1 MITDEQKA
9 VTTFLSDASSYGL
22 AGPVEMME
30 THISRIFL
38 VADRAFKMKRAVKL
52 PYVDFS
58 TPELRVA
65 ACEKER
71 ALNAR
76 TTPELYLGI
85 RRIYRDESGNCAFA
99 PRGAMVDAVVEMK
112 RFDQSAL
119 LDRMATEAELTSDL
133 MTEVARMIAAFH
145 AGAPVAKGE
154 GGADNIA
161 GVLDIN
167 KAGFATSS
175 VFSHAEQ
182 AVIDTLFRTKLDG
195 IAAHLDRRARAGKVR
210 LCHGD
215 LHLRNLC
222 LLDGRPRLFDCID
235 FNDRIA
241 TVDVLYD
248 LAFLVMD
255 LWHRGLK
262 DHANLVAN
270 RYCDVAGEEEGYAL
284 LPFFTA
290 LRAAVR
296 AHVTATQAEEAGG
309 DEGLAAAARAYHAL
323 AVRTLDDIGPR
334 LVAIGG
340 FSGSGKS
347 TVADGL
353 AAHLGPPPGARLI
366 ESDRVRK
373 ALHGVSPE
381 THLDPVAYSAD
392 MSARVYGEMA
402 SRAGAV
408 LRAGASVVADA
419 VHDRPERRA
428 EIEAAARAVK
438 VPFTGIWLD
447 APAEVLRA
455 RVAARRGGQS
465 DATPDVLERQL
476 AKGVT
481 NVTWHSVDAT
491 RPVDTV
497 IDEVTRLVYP
507 RSALTGDRR

>member
-1 MITDEQKA
+1 MITDDQRA
-9 VTTFLSDASSYGL
+9 VTSFLSEASSYGL
-22 AGPVEMME
+22 SGPVEVME

-38 VADRAFKMKRAVKL
+38 VGDRAFKMKRAVKL

-65 ACEKER
+65 ACEKEQ

-76 TTPELYLGI
+76 TTPELYLGV
-85 RRIYRDESGNCAFA
+85 RRIYRAA
-99 PRGAMVDAVVEMK
+99 RGRLSFLPPGTLVDAVVEMK

-119 LDRMATEAELTSDL
+119 FDRMAMEGELTAAL
-133 MTEVARMIAAFH
+133 MTDVARMIAVFH
-145 AGAPVAKGE
+145 AGVPVAEGE
-154 GGADNIA
+154 GGAANIL

-167 KAGFATSS
+167 KAGFATST
-175 VFSHAEQ
+175 VFSEPEQ
-182 AVIDTLFRTKLDG
+182 ATIDRLFRNRLETV
-195 IAAHLDRRARAGKVR
+195 AAHLDRRAKAGKVR

-222 LLDGRPRLFDCID
+222 LLDGQPRLFDCID

-241 TVDVLYD
+241 TVDVFYD

-270 RYCDVAGEEEGYAL
+270 RYCDAAGEEEGFAL

-296 AHVTATQAEEAGG
+296 AHVTATQADEAGG
-309 DEGLAAAARAYHAL
+309 DERLEAL
-323 AVRTLDDIGPR
+323 ARSYHDLAIRTLEGTAPR
-334 LVAIGG
+334 LIAIGG

-353 AAHLGPPPGARLI
+353 AAHLGPAPGARLI

-381 THLDPVAYSAD
+381 THLDAAAYNPE
-392 MSARVYGEMA
+392 MSARVYAEMA
-402 SRAGAV
+402 SRACTV
-408 LRAGASVVADA
+408 LAAGASVVADA
-419 VHDRPERRA
+419 VHDKPERRLA
-428 EIEAAARAVK
+428 IEDAAAKAD
-438 VPFTGIWLD
+438 VPFTGVWLE
-447 APAEVLRA
+447 APAETLRA
-455 RVAARRGGQS
+455 RVSARQRGQS
-465 DATPDVLERQL
+465 DATPDVLEKQL
-476 AKGVT
+476 TKGVSGL
-481 NVTWHSVDAT
+481 TWHRVDAT
-491 RPVDTV
+491 GPVDAV
-497 IDEVTRLVYP
+497 IDDVL
-507 RSALTGDRR
+507 ALG

>member
-1 MITDEQKA
+1 MITDDQKA
-9 VTTFLSDASSYGL
+9 VTSFLSDASSYGL
-22 AGPVEMME
+22 TGPVEVME

-38 VADRAFKMKRAVKL
+38 VADRAFKMKRAVEL

-58 TPELRVA
+58 TPALRVA

-71 ALNAR
+71 ILNAR
-76 TTPELYLGI
+76 TTQELYLGV
-85 RRIYRDESGNCAFA
+85 RQIYRSADGQLSFEA
-99 PRGAMVDAVVEMK
+99 PGEVVDAVVEMK

-119 LDRMATEAELTSDL
+119 FDRMAMEGELTPAL
-133 MTEVARMIAAFH
+133 MTEVARMVAAFH
-145 AGAPVAKGE
+145 AGVPAAAE
-154 GGADNIA
+154 SGAANIL

-167 KAGFATSS
+167 RAGFATST
-175 VFSHAEQ
+175 VFSDEEQ
-182 AVIDTLFRTKLDG
+182 AAIDNLFREWLEI
-195 IAAHLDRRARAGKVR
+195 IALHLDRRAEAGKVR

-222 LLDGRPRLFDCID
+222 LLDAKPRLFDCID

-270 RYCDVAGEEEGYAL
+270 RYCDAAGEEEGFAL

-296 AHVTATQAEEAGG
+296 AHVTATQAEGAGG
-309 DEGLAAAARAYHAL
+309 DARLSASARSYYDLAMQ
-323 AVRTLDDIGPR
+323 TLKQAPPR
-334 LVAIGG
+334 LIAIGG

-373 ALHGVSPE
+373 ALNGVSPE
-381 THLDPVAYSAD
+381 TRLDASAYSPEMA
-392 MSARVYGEMA
+392 ARVYAEMA
-402 SRAGAV
+402 RRAGTV
-408 LRAGASVVADA
+408 LTAGASVVADA
-419 VHDRPERRA
+419 VHDRAERRA
-428 EIEAAARAVK
+428 AIEEAAQEAS

-447 APAEVLRA
+447 APADILRA
-455 RVAARRGGQS
+455 RVAARPSGQS
-465 DATPDVLERQL
+465 DATPDVLEKQL
-476 AKGVT
+476 ARGGGDL
-481 NVTWHSVDAT
+481 TWQRVDAT
-491 RPVDTV
+491 RPVDAV
-497 IDEVTRLVYP
+497 IEEIVGLASR
-507 RSALTGDRR
+507 

>member
-1 MITDEQKA
+1 MITDDQKA
-9 VTTFLSDASSYGL
+9 VTSFLSEASSYGL
-22 AGPVEMME
+22 TGPVVMME

-58 TPELRVA
+58 TPALRVA

-71 ALNAR
+71 MLNAR

-85 RRIYRDESGNCAFA
+85 RQIYLGAKGHLSFDA
-99 PRGAMVDAVVEMK
+99 PGEVVDAVVEMK

-119 LDRMATEAELTSDL
+119 FDRLAMEGELTPAL
-133 MTEVARMIAAFH
+133 MTDVARMVAAFH
-145 AGAPVAKGE
+145 AGAPVLEE
-154 GGADNIA
+154 GGADNIR

-167 KAGFATSS
+167 RAGFTTSR
-175 VFSHAEQ
+175 VFSDEERA
-182 AVIDTLFRTKLDG
+182 AIDYLFRARLED
-195 IAAHLDRRARAGKVR
+195 IAPHLDRRSQAGKIR

-222 LLDGRPRLFDCID
+222 LLDGKPRLFDCID

-241 TVDVLYD
+241 TIDVLYD

-270 RYCDVAGEEEGYAL
+270 RYCDAAGEDEGFAL

-309 DEGLAAAARAYHAL
+309 DERLSTIARSYYDLAIE
-323 AVRTLDDIGPR
+323 TLQQASPR

-353 AAHLGPPPGARLI
+353 AADLCAPPGARLI
-366 ESDRVRK
+366 ESDRLRK

-381 THLDPVAYSAD
+381 TRLDASTYSPE
-392 MSARVYGEMA
+392 MSERVYAEMA
-402 SRAGAV
+402 RRAREVLQAGAC
-408 LRAGASVVADA
+408 VVADA
-419 VHDRPERRA
+419 VHDRADRRA
-428 EIEAAARAVK
+428 AIEQTARDVG
-438 VPFTGIWLD
+438 VPFTGLWLD
-447 APAEVLRA
+447 APADVLRA
-455 RVAARRGGQS
+455 RVAARPNGQS
-465 DATPDVLERQL
+465 DATPDVLEKQL
-476 AKGVT
+476 AKGAGDL
-481 NVTWHSVDAT
+481 TWLTVDAM
-491 RPVDTV
+491 RPVDAV
-497 IDEVTRLVYP
+497 IDEIVQLASRG
-507 RSALTGDRR
+507 SG

>member
-1 MITDEQKA
+1 MITDDQKA
-9 VTTFLSDASSYGL
+9 VTTFLSQASSYGL
-22 AGPVEMME
+22 AGPVEVME

-38 VADRAFKMKRAVKL
+38 VGERAFKMKRAVKL

-76 TTPELYLGI
+76 TTPELYLGVRLI
-85 RRIYRDESGNCAFA
+85 CRDDDGSLSFGSSGTI
-99 PRGAMVDAVVEMK
+99 VDAVVEMK

-119 LDRMATEAELTSDL
+119 FDRMAMEGELTPAL
-133 MTEVARMIAAFH
+133 MTELARMVAAFH
-145 AGAPVAKGE
+145 AGAPVATGE
-154 GGADNIA
+154 GGAANIA

-167 KAGFATSS
+167 KAGFATST
-175 VFSHAEQ
+175 VFSDAEQ
-182 AVIDTLFRTKLDG
+182 VAIDGLFRKRLEG
-195 IAAHLDRRARAGKVR
+195 IAAHLDRRAEAGKIR

-222 LLDGRPRLFDCID
+222 LLEGKPRLFDCID

-241 TVDVLYD
+241 TIDVLYD
-248 LAFLVMD
+248 LSFLVMD

-270 RYCDVAGEEEGYAL
+270 RYCDAAGEEEGFAL

-296 AHVTATQAEEAGG
+296 SHVTATQADEAGG
-309 DEGLAAAARAYHAL
+309 DDRLAAAARSYCDLAL
-323 AVRTLDDIGPR
+323 HTLYESGPK

-381 THLDPVAYSAD
+381 THLDATAYSPD
-392 MSARVYGEMA
+392 MSARVYAEMA
-402 SRAGAV
+402 ARAGAV
-408 LRAGASVVADA
+408 LKAGASVVADA
-419 VHDRPERRA
+419 VHDRAERRA
-428 EIEAAARAVK
+428 AIGDAATSAGVS
-438 VPFTGIWLD
+438 FTGIWLD
-447 APAEVLRA
+447 APAETLRA
-455 RVAARRGGQS
+455 RVAARQGGQS
-465 DATPDVLERQL
+465 DATPDVLEQQL
-476 AKGVT
+476 AKGVSD
-481 NVTWHSVDAT
+481 VRWHKVDAT
-491 RPVDTV
+491 GTVDAV
-497 IDEVTRLVYP
+497 IEDVL
-507 RSALTGDRR
+507 ALK

>member
-1 MITDEQKA
+1 MITDDQTA
-9 VTTFLSDASSYGL
+9 VTSFLSDASAYDL
-22 AGPVEMME
+22 AGPVEVME

-58 TPELRVA
+58 SPGLRVT

-76 TTPELYLGI
+76 TTPELYLGV
-85 RRIYRDESGNCAFA
+85 RGIYRAEDGCLSFNPTGKL
-99 PRGAMVDAVVEMK
+99 VDAVVEMK

-119 LDRMATEAELTSDL
+119 FDRMAMEGELTAAL
-133 MTEVARMIAAFH
+133 MTDVARMVADFH
-145 AGAPVAKGE
+145 SNAPVAVGE
-154 GGADNIA
+154 GGTANIA

-167 KAGFATSS
+167 KAGFATST
-175 VFSHAEQ
+175 VFSEDEQ
-182 AVIDTLFRTKLDG
+182 ADIDGLFRSRLET
-195 IAAHLDRRARAGKVR
+195 IAGHLDRRAEAGKIR

-222 LLDGRPRLFDCID
+222 LLDGKPRLFDCID
-235 FNDRIA
+235 FNDRIS

-270 RYCDVAGEEEGYAL
+270 RYCDAAGEEEGFAL
-284 LPFFTA
+284 LPFFVA

-296 AHVTATQAEEAGG
+296 AHVTATQGEEAGG
-309 DEGLAAAARAYHAL
+309 DERLSAAARSYYDFAVQAL
-323 AVRTLDDIGPR
+323 QDATPR
-334 LVAIGG
+334 LIAIGG

-381 THLDPVAYSAD
+381 THLDAGAYSPG
-392 MSARVYGEMA
+392 MSARVYAEMTA
-402 SRAGAV
+402 RARTV
-408 LRAGASVVADA
+408 LMAGASVVADA
-419 VHDRPERRA
+419 VHDKPERRVA
-428 EIEAAARAVK
+428 IEEAARNVGA
-438 VPFTGIWLD
+438 PFTGVWLD
-447 APAEVLRA
+447 APGETLRA
-455 RVAARRGGQS
+455 RVVARKGGQS
-465 DATPDVLERQL
+465 DATPDVLEAQL
-476 AKGVT
+476 AKGVRDLA
-481 NVTWHSVDAT
+481 WHRIDAT
-491 RPVDTV
+491 GPVNAV
-497 IDEVTRLVYP
+497 IDEVL
-507 RSALTGDRR
+507 AMI

>member
-1 MITDEQKA
+1 MITDDQKA
-9 VTTFLSDASSYGL
+9 VTSFLSDSSSYGL
-22 AGPVEMME
+22 SGRVEVME

-58 TPELRVA
+58 SPALRVA

-76 TTPELYLGI
+76 TTPELYLGTRQI
-85 RRIYRDESGNCAFA
+85 HRTADGRLSFGGPGDV
-99 PRGAMVDAVVEMK
+99 VDAVVEMK

-119 LDRMATEAELTSDL
+119 FDRMAMEGELTPAL
-133 MTEVARMIAAFH
+133 MTGVARMVADFH
-145 AGAPVAKGE
+145 RGAPVAEE
-154 GGADNIA
+154 GGAANIL

-167 KAGFATSS
+167 RAGFATST
-175 VFSHAEQ
+175 VFSEEEQ
-182 AVIDTLFRTKLDG
+182 VEIDRLFRERLKD
-195 IAAHLDRRARAGKVR
+195 IAPHLDRRAEAGKVR

-222 LLDGRPRLFDCID
+222 LLDGKPRLFDCID

-241 TVDVLYD
+241 TIDILYD

-270 RYCDVAGEEEGYAL
+270 RYCDAAGEEEGFAL

-309 DEGLAAAARAYHAL
+309 DERLSASARSYYDLAMQ
-323 AVRTLDDIGPR
+323 TLRQASPR

-381 THLDPVAYSAD
+381 TRLDVASYSPE
-392 MSARVYGEMA
+392 MSARVYAEMA

-408 LRAGASVVADA
+408 LQAGASVVADA
-419 VHDRPERRA
+419 VHDRAERRA
-428 EIEAAARAVK
+428 AIERAARDANA
-438 VPFTGIWLD
+438 PFTGIWLD
-447 APAEVLRA
+447 APADVLRA
-455 RVAARRGGQS
+455 RVAARPSGQS
-465 DATPDVLERQL
+465 DATPDVLEKQL
-476 AKGVT
+476 AKGAGEL
-481 NVTWHSVDAT
+481 TWQVVDAS
-491 RPVDTV
+491 RPVDAV
-497 IDEVTRLVYP
+497 IDEIVRLARAV
-507 RSALTGDRR
+507 

>member
-1 MITDEQKA
+1 MITDDQRA
-9 VTTFLSDASSYGL
+9 VTSFLSDASSYGL
-22 AGPVEMME
+22 SGRVEVME

-58 TPELRVA
+58 TPALRVA

-71 ALNAR
+71 QLNAR
-76 TTPELYLGI
+76 TTPELYLGV
-85 RRIYRDESGNCAFA
+85 RQIYRTADGRLSFA
-99 PRGAMVDAVVEMK
+99 VPGEMVDAVVEMK

-119 LDRMATEAELTSDL
+119 FDRMAMEGELTPAL
-133 MTEVARMIAAFH
+133 MTDVARMVAEFH
-145 AGAPVAKGE
+145 RGAPVVE
-154 GGADNIA
+154 EDGAANIR

-167 KAGFATSS
+167 KAGFATST
-175 VFSHAEQ
+175 VFSGEEQ
-182 AVIDTLFRTKLDG
+182 AAIDHLFRQRLDD
-195 IAAHLDRRARAGKVR
+195 IAPQLDRRAKAGKIR

-222 LLDGRPRLFDCID
+222 LLDGKPRLFDCID

-241 TVDVLYD
+241 TIDVLYD

-262 DHANLVAN
+262 DYANLVAN
-270 RYCDVAGEEEGYAL
+270 RYCDAAGEEEGFAL

-309 DEGLAAAARAYHAL
+309 DERLSASARSYYDLAMQ
-323 AVRTLDDIGPR
+323 TLQQASPR
-334 LVAIGG
+334 LIAIGG

-353 AAHLGPPPGARLI
+353 AAHLGSPPGARLI

-381 THLDPVAYSAD
+381 TRLDAAAYSPE
-392 MSARVYGEMA
+392 MSARVYAEMA
-402 SRAGAV
+402 RRAGAV
-408 LRAGASVVADA
+408 LQAGACVVADA
-419 VHDRPERRA
+419 VHDRAERRA
-428 EIEAAARAVK
+428 AIEQAARDADVS
-438 VPFTGIWLD
+438 FAGIWLD
-447 APAEVLRA
+447 APSDVLRA
-455 RVAARRGGQS
+455 RVAARPSGQS
-465 DATPDVLERQL
+465 DATPDVLKKQL
-476 AKGVT
+476 AKGAEEL
-481 NVTWHSVDAT
+481 TWQVVDAT
-491 RPVDTV
+491 RPVDAV
-497 IDEVTRLVYP
+497 IYEIIRLGTR
-507 RSALTGDRR
+507 DRR

>member
-1 MITDEQKA
+1 MITDDQKA
-9 VTTFLSDASSYGL
+9 VTTFLSDASAYGL
-22 AGPVEMME
+22 SGPVEVME

-38 VADRAFKMKRAVKL
+38 VANRAFKMKRAVKL

-76 TTPELYLGI
+76 TTPELYLGV
-85 RRIYRDESGNCAFA
+85 RHVFRAADGRLSFQPSGTL
-99 PRGAMVDAVVEMK
+99 VDAVVEMK

-119 LDRMATEAELTSDL
+119 FDRMAMDGELTAAL
-133 MTEVARMIAAFH
+133 MTDVARMVADFH
-145 AGAPVAKGE
+145 ATAPVARGE
-154 GGADNIA
+154 GGAANIA

-167 KAGFATSS
+167 KAGFATGT
-175 VFSHAEQ
+175 VFSEEEQ
-182 AVIDTLFRTKLDG
+182 VAIDRLFRNRLETV
-195 IAAHLDRRARAGKVR
+195 AAHLDRRAGAGKIR

-222 LLDGRPRLFDCID
+222 LLDGKPRLFDCID

-270 RYCDVAGEEEGYAL
+270 RYCDAAGEEEGFAL
-284 LPFFTA
+284 LSFFTA

-309 DEGLAAAARAYHAL
+309 DERLSASARSYYELAMQ
-323 AVRTLDDIGPR
+323 TLDEVSPR

-353 AAHLGPPPGARLI
+353 AAHLGAPPGARLI
-366 ESDRVRK
+366 ESDRLRK
-373 ALHGVSPE
+373 ALHGVPPE
-381 THLDPVAYSAD
+381 THLDSTAYSPE
-392 MSARVYGEMA
+392 MSARVYAEMSA
-402 SRAGAV
+402 RAGAV
-408 LRAGASVVADA
+408 LEAGASVVADA
-419 VHDRPERRA
+419 VHDKPERRA
-428 EIEAAARAVK
+428 AIEEAARSAG
-438 VPFTGIWLD
+438 VPFIGIWLD
-447 APAEVLRA
+447 APARTLRA

-465 DATPDVLERQL
+465 DATPDVLEQQL
-476 AKGVT
+476 AKGVSD
-481 NVTWHSVDAT
+481 VQWHKVDAT
-491 RPVDTV
+491 GPVDAV
-497 IDEVTRLVYP
+497 IDD
-507 RSALTGDRR
+507 ALTLA

>member
-1 MITDEQKA
+1 MITDDQRA
-9 VTTFLSDASSYGL
+9 VTSFLSDPSSYGL
-22 AGPVEMME
+22 SGRVEVME

-71 ALNAR
+71 QLNAR
-76 TTPELYLGI
+76 TTPELYLGV
-85 RRIYRDESGNCAFA
+85 RRIYRDAGGRLSFEGPGEA
-99 PRGAMVDAVVEMK
+99 VDAVVEMK

-119 LDRMATEAELTSDL
+119 FDRMAMEGELTPAL
-133 MTEVARMIAAFH
+133 MTDVARMVAAFH
-145 AGAPVAKGE
+145 GSAPVVEE
-154 GGADNIA
+154 GGAANIC

-167 KAGFATSS
+167 RAGFATST
-175 VFSHAEQ
+175 VFSDEEQ
-182 AVIDTLFRTKLDG
+182 AAIDHLFRQRLED
-195 IAAHLDRRARAGKVR
+195 IAPHLDRRAKTGKIR

-222 LLDGRPRLFDCID
+222 LLDGKPRLFDCID

-241 TVDVLYD
+241 TVDILYD

-270 RYCDVAGEEEGYAL
+270 RYCDAAGEEEGFAL

-296 AHVTATQAEEAGG
+296 AHVSATQAEEAGG
-309 DEGLAAAARAYHAL
+309 DERLAAAARSYYDL
-323 AVRTLDDIGPR
+323 AMQTLEDAVPR

-353 AAHLGPPPGARLI
+353 AAHLGAPPGARLI

-381 THLDPVAYSAD
+381 TRLDASAYSPE
-392 MSARVYGEMA
+392 MSARVYAEMA
-402 SRAGAV
+402 SRAGTV
-408 LRAGASVVADA
+408 LQAGASVVADA
-419 VHDRPERRA
+419 VHDRAERRA
-428 EIEAAARAVK
+428 AIERAALEANA
-438 VPFTGIWLD
+438 PLTGIWLD
-447 APAEVLRA
+447 APEDVLRA
-455 RVAARRGGQS
+455 RVAARPSGQS
-465 DATPDVLERQL
+465 DATPDVLEKQL
-476 AKGVT
+476 AKGAGEL
-481 NVTWHSVDAT
+481 TWQVVDAS
-491 RPVDTV
+491 RPVDAV
-497 IDEVTRLVYP
+497 IDEIVRIASRDP
-507 RSALTGDRR
+507 R

>member
-1 MITDEQKA
+1 MITDDQKA
-9 VTTFLSDASSYGL
+9 VTTFLNDASSYRL
-22 AGPVEMME
+22 SGPVEVME

-58 TPELRVA
+58 TPVFRLA
-65 ACEKER
+65 ACEKEL

-76 TTPELYLGI
+76 TTPELYLGV
-85 RRIYRDESGNCAFA
+85 RCIYRAADGQLSFQPSEAL
-99 PRGAMVDAVVEMK
+99 VDAVVEMK

-119 LDRMATEAELTSDL
+119 FDRMAMEGELTPKL
-133 MTEVARMIAAFH
+133 MTDVARMVADFH
-145 AGAPVAKGE
+145 ASAPVAEE
-154 GGADNIA
+154 GGAANIA

-167 KAGFATSS
+167 KAGFATSA
-175 VFSHAEQ
+175 VFSQREQ
-182 AVIDTLFRTKLDG
+182 EAIDGLFRTRLEM
-195 IAAHLDRRARAGKVR
+195 IAAHLDRRAGAGTIR

-222 LLDGRPRLFDCID
+222 LLDGKPRLFDCID

-270 RYCDVAGEEEGYAL
+270 RYCDAAGEEEGFAL

-296 AHVTATQAEEAGG
+296 AHVTATQAEETGG
-309 DEGLAAAARAYHAL
+309 DARLSASARSYYDLAMQTLEGVA
-323 AVRTLDDIGPR
+323 PR

-353 AAHLGPPPGARLI
+353 AAHLGSPPGARLI

-381 THLDPVAYSAD
+381 TRLDASAYSPD
-392 MSARVYGEMA
+392 MSARVYAEMA
-402 SRAGAV
+402 HRAGTV
-408 LRAGASVVADA
+408 LGAGACVVADA
-419 VHDRPERRA
+419 VHERPDRRA
-428 EIEAAARAVK
+428 AIEQAARPANVA
-438 VPFTGIWLD
+438 FTGIWLD
-447 APAEVLRA
+447 APADVLRA
-455 RVAARRGGQS
+455 RVAARPNGQS
-465 DATPDVLERQL
+465 DATPDVLENQL
-476 AKGVT
+476 ARGAGDLA
-481 NVTWHSVDAT
+481 WLRVDTT
-491 RPVDTV
+491 RPVDAV
-497 IDEVTRLVYP
+497 IDEIVRLTSN
-507 RSALTGDRR
+507 RSS

>member
-1 MITDEQKA
+1 MITDDQRA
-9 VTTFLSDASSYGL
+9 VTSFLSEASSYGL
-22 AGPVEMME
+22 SGPVEVME

-58 TPELRVA
+58 TPALRLA

-71 ALNAR
+71 QLNAR
-76 TTPELYLGI
+76 TTPELYLGV
-85 RRIYRDESGNCAFA
+85 RQIYRTADGRLSFA
-99 PRGAMVDAVVEMK
+99 GPGEVVDAVVEMK

-119 LDRMATEAELTSDL
+119 FDRMAMEGELTPAL
-133 MTEVARMIAAFH
+133 MTDVARMVAAFH
-145 AGAPVAKGE
+145 GSAPVVDE
-154 GGADNIA
+154 GGAANIL

-167 KAGFATSS
+167 KAGFATST
-175 VFSHAEQ
+175 VFSGEEQ
-182 AVIDTLFRTKLDG
+182 AAIDHLFREGLDD
-195 IAAHLDRRARAGKVR
+195 IAAHLDRRAEAGKIR

-222 LLDGRPRLFDCID
+222 LLDGKPRLFDCID

-241 TVDVLYD
+241 TIDVLYD

-262 DHANLVAN
+262 EHANLVAN
-270 RYCDVAGEEEGYAL
+270 RYCDAAGEEEGFAL

-309 DEGLAAAARAYHAL
+309 DERLSASARSYYDLAIETLQHAS
-323 AVRTLDDIGPR
+323 PR
-334 LVAIGG
+334 LIAIGG

-353 AAHLGPPPGARLI
+353 AAHLGAAPGARLI

-381 THLDPVAYSAD
+381 TRLDVSTYSPE
-392 MSARVYGEMA
+392 MSARVYAEMA
-402 SRAGAV
+402 RRAGAV
-408 LRAGASVVADA
+408 LQAGACVVADA
-419 VHDRPERRA
+419 VHDRAERRA
-428 EIEAAARAVK
+428 AIEQAARDANVS
-438 VPFTGIWLD
+438 FTGIWLE
-447 APAEVLRA
+447 APADVLLA
-455 RVAARRGGQS
+455 RVAVRPSGQS
-465 DATPDVLERQL
+465 DATPDVLEKQL
-476 AKGVT
+476 AKGAGEL
-481 NVTWHSVDAT
+481 TWQVVDAT
-491 RPVDTV
+491 RPVDAV
-497 IDEVTRLVYP
+497 IDEIVRLAS
-507 RSALTGDRR
+507 RGSG

>member
-1 MITDEQKA
+1 MITGDQRA
-9 VTTFLSDASSYGL
+9 VTSFLSEASSYGL
-22 AGPVEMME
+22 SGSVEVME

-71 ALNAR
+71 MLNAR
-76 TTPELYLGI
+76 TTPELYLGV
-85 RRIYRDESGNCAFA
+85 RQIYRSPDGRLSFA
-99 PRGAMVDAVVEMK
+99 GPGEVVDAVVEMK

-119 LDRMATEAELTSDL
+119 FDRMATEGELTSAL
-133 MTEVARMIAAFH
+133 MTDVARMVAEFH
-145 AGAPVAKGE
+145 RGAPVVE
-154 GGADNIA
+154 EDGAANIR

-167 KAGFATSS
+167 KAGFATST
-175 VFSHAEQ
+175 VFSGEEQ
-182 AVIDTLFRTKLDG
+182 AAIDHLFRQRLDD
-195 IAAHLDRRARAGKVR
+195 IAPQLDRRAKAGKIR

-222 LLDGRPRLFDCID
+222 LLDGKPRLFDCID

-241 TVDVLYD
+241 TIDVLYD

-270 RYCDVAGEEEGYAL
+270 RYCDAAGEEEGFAL

-309 DEGLAAAARAYHAL
+309 DERLSASARSYYDLAIE
-323 AVRTLDDIGPR
+323 TLQQVLPR
-334 LVAIGG
+334 LIAIGG

-381 THLDPVAYSAD
+381 TRLDASTYSPE
-392 MSARVYGEMA
+392 MSAQVYAEMA
-402 SRAGAV
+402 RRAGAV
-408 LRAGASVVADA
+408 LQAGACVVADA
-419 VHDRPERRA
+419 VHDRAERRA
-428 EIEAAARAVK
+428 AIEKGAREAGAA
-438 VPFTGIWLD
+438 FNGIWLE
-447 APAEVLRA
+447 APVDILRA
-455 RVAARRGGQS
+455 RVAARPSGQS
-465 DATPDVLERQL
+465 DATPDVLEKQL
-476 AKGVT
+476 AKGVRDLMWQ
-481 NVTWHSVDAT
+481 VVDAA
-491 RPVDTV
+491 RPVDAV
-497 IDEVTRLVYP
+497 IDEIVRIAWRDP
-507 RSALTGDRR
+507 R

>member
-1 MITDEQKA
+1 MITDDQRA
-9 VTTFLSDASSYGL
+9 INSFLSDASSYGL
-22 AGPVEMME
+22 SGRVEVME

-38 VADRAFKMKRAVKL
+38 IADSAFKMKRAVKL

-58 TPELRVA
+58 TPALRVA

-71 ALNAR
+71 MLNAR
-76 TTPELYLGI
+76 TTPELYLGV
-85 RRIYRDESGNCAFA
+85 RQIYQASDGRLSFA
-99 PRGAMVDAVVEMK
+99 GPGEVVDAVVEMK

-119 LDRMATEAELTSDL
+119 FDRMAMEGELTPAL
-133 MTEVARMIAAFH
+133 MTDVARMVAAFH
-145 AGAPVAKGE
+145 GSAPVVDE
-154 GGADNIA
+154 GGAANIL

-167 KAGFATSS
+167 KAGFATST
-175 VFSHAEQ
+175 VFSGEEQ
-182 AVIDTLFRTKLDG
+182 AAIDHLFREGLDD
-195 IAAHLDRRARAGKVR
+195 IAAHLDRRAKAGKIR

-222 LLDGRPRLFDCID
+222 LLDGKPRLFDCID

-270 RYCDVAGEEEGYAL
+270 RYCDAAGEEEGFAL

-309 DEGLAAAARAYHAL
+309 DERLSASARSYYDLAMQ
-323 AVRTLDDIGPR
+323 TLQQASPR
-334 LVAIGG
+334 LIAIGG

-353 AAHLGPPPGARLI
+353 AAHLGSPPGARLI

-381 THLDPVAYSAD
+381 THLDASTYSPE
-392 MSARVYGEMA
+392 MSVRVYAEMA
-402 SRAGAV
+402 ARAGAV
-408 LRAGASVVADA
+408 LAAGASVVADA
-419 VHDRPERRA
+419 VHDRQDRRA
-428 EIEAAARAVK
+428 AIEDAALRAGAR
-438 VPFTGIWLD
+438 FTGVWLD
-447 APAEVLRA
+447 APADTLRA

-465 DATPDVLERQL
+465 DATPDVLENQL
-476 AKGVT
+476 RKGVSEM
-481 NVTWHSVDAT
+481 TWARVDAT
-491 RPVDTV
+491 GPVDAV
-497 IDEVTRLVYP
+497 IGDV
-507 RSALTGDRR
+507 LTLA

>member
-1 MITDEQKA
+1 MITDDQRA
-9 VTTFLSDASSYGL
+9 VTSFLSEASSYGL
-22 AGPVEMME
+22 SGRVEVME

-38 VADRAFKMKRAVKL
+38 VADRAFKMKRAVRL

-58 TPELRVA
+58 TPALRVA

-76 TTPELYLGI
+76 TTPELYLGV
-85 RRIYRDESGNCAFA
+85 RPIYRSADGQLSFEA
-99 PRGAMVDAVVEMK
+99 PGEVVDAVVEMK

-119 LDRMATEAELTSDL
+119 FDRMAMEGELTPAL
-133 MTEVARMIAAFH
+133 MTDVARMVAAFH
-145 AGAPVAKGE
+145 AGAPAAEDE
-154 GGADNIA
+154 GGAANIA
-161 GVLDIN
+161 GVLNIN
-167 KAGFATSS
+167 NAGFATST
-175 VFSHAEQ
+175 VFSGDEQ
-182 AVIDTLFRTKLDG
+182 AALDGLFRSRLERV
-195 IAAHLDRRARAGKVR
+195 APHLDRRSQTGKLR

-222 LLDGRPRLFDCID
+222 LLDGKPRLFDCID

-270 RYCDVAGEEEGYAL
+270 RYCDAAGEEEGFAL

-296 AHVTATQAEEAGG
+296 AHVTATQAEGAGG
-309 DEGLAAAARAYHAL
+309 DARLSASARSYYELAMQ
-323 AVRTLDDIGPR
+323 TLQQASPR
-334 LVAIGG
+334 LIAIGG

-381 THLDPVAYSAD
+381 TRLDAAAYSPK
-392 MSARVYGEMA
+392 MSARVYAEMGR
-402 SRAGAV
+402 RAGTV
-408 LRAGASVVADA
+408 LTAGASVVADA
-419 VHDRPERRA
+419 VHDRADRRA
-428 EIEAAARAVK
+428 AIEQAAREANVS
-438 VPFTGIWLD
+438 FTGIWLD
-447 APAEVLRA
+447 APADILRA
-455 RVAARRGGQS
+455 RVAARPSGQS
-465 DATPDVLERQL
+465 DATPDVLAKQL
-476 AKGVT
+476 ASGVGDL
-481 NVTWHSVDAT
+481 TWQRVDAT
-491 RPVDTV
+491 RPVDAV
-497 IDEVTRLVYP
+497 IEEIVRLAS
-507 RSALTGDRR
+507 R